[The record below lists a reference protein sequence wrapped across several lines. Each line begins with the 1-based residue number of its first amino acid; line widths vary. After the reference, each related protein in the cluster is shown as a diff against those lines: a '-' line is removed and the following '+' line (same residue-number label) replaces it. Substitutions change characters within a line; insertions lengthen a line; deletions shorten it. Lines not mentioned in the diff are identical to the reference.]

1 MPEKIDF
8 DVVVI
13 GLGPTG
19 GTLANLLAMQGL
31 SVCVLER
38 EASLYNLPRA
48 VHFDDEIMRVFQ
60 TIGIANRLRRHLIV
74 NRGTKFI
81 NPEGEVLIDWPRP
94 RAVTENGWQPS
105 YRFHQPDLERCL
117 RRALAQ
123 YELVT
128 ITPHART
135 TNIRDHGDHVEIC
148 FAHAG
153 EVANKV
159 LRARYVVGCDGAR
172 SVTRSSMGV
181 EMADLGFE
189 QTWVVIDLVLTSS
202 AVCLPDRTIQYCN
215 PDRPA
220 TYCRNVGRRRRW
232 EFAVGPDEEPEAML
246 VDAAIWDYLSPWIS
260 PEAARLERK
269 AIYTFKSA
277 IAKQWLE
284 GRVFIAGDAAHLM
297 PPFMGQGMCA
307 GIRDAA
313 NLAWKISFCVKHGHD
328 DELARSYQ
336 REREQNVRE
345 YIETTSRMG
354 EFINALGDAQ
364 IANTVF
370 AKPDGTIGM
379 NSIAPSLG
387 TGLGDAAD
395 PLLNKTF
402 PNITL
407 ADGSSF
413 DQKFSMK
420 PIIIASSAIV
430 DLSDFTKRTTMD
442 GKIITTD
449 QLPELGPVLRQFGVA
464 ALLLRPDRRVLA
476 SCQDGANFEE
486 FQATNRMLLS

>member
-1 MPEKIDF
+1 MPEKVDF

-19 GTLANLLAMQGL
+19 GTLANLLAMNGL

-38 EASLYNLPRA
+38 EVALYNLPRA

-60 TIGIANRLRRHLIV
+60 TIGIADRLRRHLIV

-81 NPEGEVLIDWPRP
+81 DPEGKVLIDWPRP

-123 YELVT
+123 YEHVT
-128 ITPHART
+128 IISGART
-135 TNIRDHGDHVEIC
+135 TRIRDNSDHVEIG
-148 FAHAG
+148 FQKAG
-153 EVANKV
+153 EAANRV
-159 LRARYVVGCDGAR
+159 LRSRYVVGCDGAR
-172 SVTRSSMGV
+172 SLTRSAMGV
-181 EMADLGFE
+181 EMASLGFE
-189 QTWVVIDLVLTSS
+189 QTWVVIDLLLTSR
-202 AVCLPDRTIQYCN
+202 AVDLPDRTIQYCN

-232 EFAVGPDEEPEAML
+232 EFAVGPDESPEAML
-246 VDAAIWDYLSPWIS
+246 EEAAIWDFLAPWVGPAS
-260 PEAARLERK
+260 ARLERK

-277 IAKQWLE
+277 LARQWQK

-307 GIRDAA
+307 GIRDVA
-313 NLAWKISFCVKHGHD
+313 NLAWKIGFCARQGHD
-328 DELARSYQ
+328 GELLRSYQ
-336 REREQNVRE
+336 SEREQNVRE

-364 IANTVF
+364 ISNTVF
-370 AKPDGTIGM
+370 ARPDGTVGM
-379 NSIAPSLG
+379 NSITPSLG
-387 TGLGDAAD
+387 SGLGDAAD
-395 PLLNKTF
+395 ALLNRTF
-402 PNITL
+402 PNVTL

-413 DQKFSMK
+413 DRWFSTR
-420 PIIIASSAIV
+420 PILIASSMIDNLPDIGAGTAVEGRIV
-430 DLSDFTKRTTMD
+430 TT
-442 GKIITTD
+442 T
-449 QLPELGPVLRQFGVA
+449 QLPELAPLLGQFGVA

-476 SCQDGANFEE
+476 SFPGGAGFDE
-486 FQATNRMLLS
+486 FLAANRMLLS

>member
-1 MPEKIDF
+1 MPEKVDF

-19 GTLANLLAMQGL
+19 GTLANLLAMHGL

-38 EASLYNLPRA
+38 EAALYNLPRA

-60 TIGIANRLRRHLIV
+60 TIGIADRLRRHLIV

-81 NPEGEVLIDWPRP
+81 DPEGKVLIDWPRP

-123 YELVT
+123 YEHVT
-128 ITPHART
+128 ITSGART
-135 TNIRDHGDHVEIC
+135 TSIRDHGDHVEIG
-148 FAHAG
+148 FQQAG
-153 EVANKV
+153 EAANRV
-159 LRARYVVGCDGAR
+159 LRSRYVVGCDGAR
-172 SVTRSSMGV
+172 SLTRSAMGV
-181 EMADLGFE
+181 EMASLGFE
-189 QTWVVIDLVLTSS
+189 QTWVVIDLLLPSR
-202 AVCLPDRTIQYCN
+202 AVDLPDRTIQYCN

-232 EFAVGPDEEPEAML
+232 EFAVGPDESPEAML
-246 VDAAIWDYLSPWIS
+246 EEAAIWDFLAPWVGPAS
-260 PEAARLERK
+260 ARLERK

-277 IAKQWLE
+277 LARQWQK

-313 NLAWKISFCVKHGHD
+313 NLAWKIGFCARQGHD
-328 DELARSYQ
+328 GELLRSYQ
-336 REREQNVRE
+336 SEREQNVRE

-364 IANTVF
+364 ISNTVF
-370 AKPDGTIGM
+370 ARPDGTVGM
-379 NSIAPSLG
+379 NSITPSLG
-387 TGLGDAAD
+387 SGLGDAAD
-395 PLLNKTF
+395 ALLNRTF
-402 PNITL
+402 PNVTL

-413 DQKFSMK
+413 DRWFSTR
-420 PIIIASSAIV
+420 PILIASSVIGNLLDIGAGTAVEGRIV
-430 DLSDFTKRTTMD
+430 TT
-442 GKIITTD
+442 T
-449 QLPELGPVLRQFGVA
+449 QLPELAPLLGQFGVA

-476 SCQDGANFEE
+476 SFLRGADFDE
-486 FQATNRMLLS
+486 FLAANRMLLS